1 MAVTMKFET
10 KAIHAGQAPD
20 PSTGAIIPPVF
31 LTSTYVQEAPG
42 KHKGYEYSRTQ
53 NPTRKALEECLAELE
68 GGKYGFA
75 FSSGMGAIN
84 TVLNLL
90 KAGDHILACE
100 DLYGGTRRIFQG
112 VYAQYG
118 ISVSYVEGTK
128 TSELR
133 KAILKNTRLLW
144 LETPTNPLLKILP
157 IREWAKLAHRHSAWL
172 AVDNTFA
179 TPYLQ
184 RPLELGADIVVHS
197 TTKYLGGHS
206 DVVGGAVVVNDPE
219 IAQKIAF
226 YQNAV
231 GAVPGPLDA
240 WLVLRGVKTLA
251 LRMERHCDNAEK
263 IARFLQKHPRV
274 RTVYYPG
281 LPSHPGHSLAK
292 RQMKRFGGMVSF
304 ELIQEQEV
312 LKVLSRTKIFALAE
326 SLGGVES
333 LMEHPATMT
342 HASISPDIRKKIGI
356 SSKLIRL
363 SVGIEHIDD
372 LLADL
377 KQALD

>member
-1 MAVTMKFET
+1 MKFET

-20 PSTGAIIPPVF
+20 PSTGAIIPPIF
-31 LTSTYVQEAPG
+31 QTSTYVQEAPG

-68 GGKYGFA
+68 DGKFGFA

-90 KAGDHILACE
+90 KTGDHILACE

-112 VYAQYG
+112 VYARYG

-128 TSELR
+128 MNELR
-133 KAILKNTRLLW
+133 KAIQRNTRLLW
-144 LETPTNPLLKILP
+144 LETPTNPLLKILN
-157 IREWAKLAHRHSAWL
+157 IREWARWAHHHSAWL

-206 DVVGGAVVVNDPE
+206 DVVGGAIVVNDPE
-219 IAQKIAF
+219 IAREISF

-231 GAVPGPLDA
+231 GAVPGPFDA
-240 WLVLRGVKTLA
+240 WLVLRGIKTLA

-263 IARFLQKHPRV
+263 IAEFLRNHPGV
-274 RTVYYPG
+274 KKVYYPG
-281 LPSHPGHSLAK
+281 LPSHPGYILAK
-292 RQMKRFGGMVSF
+292 RQMKRFGGMISF
-304 ELIQEQEV
+304 ELKNEREA
-312 LKVLSRTKIFALAE
+312 LKVLSRAKIFALAE

-333 LMEHPATMT
+333 LIEHPARMT
-342 HASISPDIRKKIGI
+342 HATLSPEIRKKIGI
-356 SSKLIRL
+356 SNSLLRL

-372 LLADL
+372 LLEDL
-377 KQALD
+377 KQALG